1 MRIIAKK
8 ALKDYWTKEPAAR
21 AALEAWHAE
30 AKNAEWST
38 PADVKASY
46 GTASIL
52 KDGRVVFNICG
63 NKYRLV
69 VWINYAFFTIY
80 VRFVGTHNEY
90 GEIDAQTIRSRVES

>member
-1 MRIIAKK
+1 MRIISKK
-8 ALKDYWTKEPAAR
+8 TLKDYWWKEPACK

-30 AKNAEWST
+30 ARNAEWSS
-38 PADVKASY
+38 PAEVKANF

-69 VWINYAFFTIY
+69 VWINYEFFTIY
-80 VRFVGTHNEY
+80 VRFVGTHKEY
-90 GEIDAQTIRSRVES
+90 DEVDAQTI